1 MGHRQ
6 CRPAEKKIITLLEKH
21 ARTQVKVSELLSQSL
36 AKEMGAVLKTLR
48 ENSPCK
54 LSGVPGVKFL
64 PGEGKEE
71 V

>member
-1 MGHRQ
+1 MGQRQ
-6 CRPAEKKIITLLEKH
+6 RRTGEKEIINILEKH

-36 AKEMGAVLKTLR
+36 AKDMGAAPETLR

-54 LSGVPGVKFL
+54 LSGGLGVRVL
-64 PGEGKEE
+64 PGEGKEK